1 MHSYLITTPNFYG
14 STPEIFTTKLRE
26 QLKKHKPDFML
37 LRDKESGNYDSLA
50 KAFLELA
57 KEFPKTKAF
66 LHREI
71 NLAKELGAKGVH
83 LSSDMLD
90 KVGEA
95 KAAGLEVVVSTH
107 TLEDV
112 LFAQEQGASYVT
124 YSPIFSS
131 PGKGEPIGVK
141 ALEDLIKEVDIKV
154 FALGGIVKEEQIE
167 AVEAVGAFGFAS
179 IRYFY

>member
-1 MHSYLITTPNFYG
+1 MHSYLITTPSFYG
-14 STPEIFTTKLRE
+14 STPEILTSKLRE
-26 QLKKHKPDFML
+26 QIQKHKPDFML
-37 LRDKESGNYDSLA
+37 LRDKESSNYDSLA

-71 NLAKELGAKGVH
+71 GLAKELGAQGVH
-83 LSSDMLD
+83 LSSDMLSR
-90 KVGEA
+90 VAEA
-95 KAAGLEVVVSTH
+95 KVAGLEVVVSTH

-112 LFAQEQGASYVT
+112 LFAQEQGATYVT
-124 YSPIFSS
+124 YSPIFAS
-131 PGKGEPIGVK
+131 PGKGEPVGVK
-141 ALEDLIKEVDIKV
+141 ALESLLKQVDVKV

-167 AVEAVGAFGFAS
+167 AVKAVGAFGFAS